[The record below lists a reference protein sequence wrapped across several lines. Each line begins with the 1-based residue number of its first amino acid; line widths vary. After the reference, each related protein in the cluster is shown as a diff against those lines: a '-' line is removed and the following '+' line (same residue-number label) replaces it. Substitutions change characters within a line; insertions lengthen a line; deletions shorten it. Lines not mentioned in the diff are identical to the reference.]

1 MAKKK
6 EKKALKKEGIPIQ
19 KPGRDGKKVGKNVG
33 KNVGKII
40 DFGGGEGV
48 YS

>member
-19 KPGRDGKKVGKNVG
+19 NPGREEKIFGKI
-33 KNVGKII
+33 VGKIV

>member
-6 EKKALKKEGIPIQ
+6 EKKTLKKEGIPIQ
-19 KPGRDGKKVGKNVG
+19 NPGRVRKNVGKKVGKIVEF
-33 KNVGKII
+33 
-40 DFGGGEGV
+40 DGGEGV

>member
-6 EKKALKKEGIPIQ
+6 KKKALKKEEIPIE
-19 KPGRDGKKVGKNVG
+19 KPGRVG
-33 KNVGKII
+33 KNVGKIV
-40 DFGGGEGV
+40 DFDGGEGV

>member
-1 MAKKK
+1 MLEPRCGANGRK
-6 EKKALKKEGIPIQ
+6 ETRGV
-19 KPGRDGKKVGKNVG
+19 GKKVGKKVE

>member
-19 KPGRDGKKVGKNVG
+19 KPGRVRKKVGKKVGKIVEF
-33 KNVGKII
+33 
-40 DFGGGEGV
+40 DGGEGV